1 MSMPRTAK
9 KLERLLRV
17 RTLQL
22 DQVRAAEV
30 HARSKVDQEETLRE
44 RIAALAANVAPIAT
58 PAPTFATSL
67 IAAAHYRDR
76 LHQSAHAAE
85 RRIVVAQQGLD
96 NARAATREAHRDQN
110 AIEKLIEREDA
121 KAALKVLRD
130 LEALPAN
137 SRKRHDIC

>member
-1 MSMPRTAK
+1 MPRTAK

-30 HARSKVDQEETLRE
+30 HARTKVDQERTLRE
-44 RIAALAANVAPIAT
+44 RIATLADNVAPVAA

-85 RRIVVAQQGLD
+85 RRVAVAQQGLET
-96 NARAATREAHRDQN
+96 ARAATREAHRDQS

-121 KAALKVLRD
+121 KAALKSLRE
-130 LEALPAN
+130 LEALPA
-137 SRKRHDIC
+137 SARKRHDIC

>member
-1 MSMPRTAK
+1 MPRTAK

-30 HARSKVDQEETLRE
+30 HARTKVDQEQVLRE
-44 RIAALAANVAPIAT
+44 RIAALADNVAPVAA

-85 RRIVVAQQGLD
+85 RRVAVAQQGLET
-96 NARAATREAHRDQN
+96 ARAATREAHRDQS

-121 KAALKVLRD
+121 KAALKSLRE

-137 SRKRHDIC
+137 ARKRHDIC

>member
-1 MSMPRTAK
+1 MARTAK

-30 HARSKVDQEETLRE
+30 HARAKVDQEETLRA
-44 RIAALAANVAPIAT
+44 RIAALAANVAPAA
-58 PAPTFATSL
+58 APTFATTL

-85 RRIVVAQQGLD
+85 RRVAVAQQGLET
-96 NARAATREAHRDQN
+96 ARAATREAHRDQS
-110 AIEKLIEREDA
+110 AIEKLIAREEA
-121 KAALKVLRD
+121 KAALEALRA
-130 LEALPAN
+130 LEALPAGT
-137 SRKRHDIC
+137 RKRHDIC

>member
-1 MSMPRTAK
+1 MARTAK

-30 HARSKVDQEETLRE
+30 HARAKVDQEETLRE
-44 RIAALAANVAPIAT
+44 RIATLAANVAPAA
-58 PAPTFATSL
+58 APTFATSL

-85 RRIVVAQQGLD
+85 RRVAVAKQGLET
-96 NARAATREAHRDQN
+96 ARAATREAHRDRS
-110 AIEKLIEREDA
+110 AIEKLIEREEA
-121 KAALKVLRD
+121 KAALEALRA
-130 LEALPAN
+130 LEALPAGPG
-137 SRKRHDIC
+137 KRHDIC

>member
-1 MSMPRTAK
+1 MPRSAK

-30 HARSKVDQEETLRE
+30 HARTKVDQEQILRE
-44 RIAALAANVAPIAT
+44 RIAALADNVAPVAA

-85 RRIVVAQQGLD
+85 RRFAVAQQGLET
-96 NARAATREAHRDQN
+96 ARAATREAHRDQN

-121 KAALKVLRD
+121 KAALKTLRE

>member
-1 MSMPRTAK
+1 MPRTAK

-30 HARSKVDQEETLRE
+30 HARTKVDQERVLRE
-44 RIAALAANVAPIAT
+44 RIAALADNVAPVAA

-85 RRIVVAQQGLD
+85 RRVAVAQQGLET
-96 NARAATREAHRDQN
+96 ARAATREAHRDQS

-121 KAALKVLRD
+121 KAALKSLRE

-137 SRKRHDIC
+137 AKKRHDIC